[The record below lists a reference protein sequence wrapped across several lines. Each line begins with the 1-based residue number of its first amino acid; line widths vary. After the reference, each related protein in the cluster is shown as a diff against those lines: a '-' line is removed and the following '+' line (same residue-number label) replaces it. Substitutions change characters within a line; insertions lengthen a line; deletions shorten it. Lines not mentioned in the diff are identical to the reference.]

1 MKRPM
6 RRSLRV
12 LVAMPVAAVTYVV
25 SYFVCNI
32 AGMMLVYGTDL
43 IISEDRETALSPV
56 FMAVVFGL
64 PLCMAFL
71 AGRII
76 YTRIGRAVDED

>member
-6 RRSLRV
+6 RQSLRV
-12 LVAMPVAAVTYVV
+12 LVAVPVAAVTYVV

-32 AGMMLVYGTDL
+32 VGMMLIYGTDL

-64 PLCMAFL
+64 PLCLGFL
-71 AGRII
+71 AGRMT
-76 YTRIGRAVDED
+76 YTRLGRDEELD